1 MRRFGPLSL
10 SLIVGFLTPL
20 PVGLGEVLI
29 FASDFTTSAWLRI
42 PRRRHGPRAIDEVE
56 EPIPPKK
63 LQKCLGPA
71 DRHKRVP
78 ENAAPRESSGLLV
91 IARRHLDSLAVPSYA
106 SSQQAGIP
114 LGKISCAFVKTDI
127 A

>member
-1 MRRFGPLSL
+1 LIKDVEESYKKIDKLCEAEMRRFGLSL

-78 ENAAPRESSGLLV
+78 ETAAPRES
-91 IARRHLDSLAVPSYA
+91 
-106 SSQQAGIP
+106 
-114 LGKISCAFVKTDI
+114 
-127 A
+127 